1 MGNIRREIE
10 MGLREFEG
18 KLKGIKEGVKRKG

>member
-10 MGLREFEG
+10 RRLREFEG